1 MPKNLEKEAMIN
13 FFTLPQYFKKI
24 IPQNDFTLL
33 NQSIYT
39 LLLRAWCTAHTHLH
53 YLTTM
58 EKKER
63 TVDPPQEEDTAK
75 YC

>member
-1 MPKNLEKEAMIN
+1 MI
-13 FFTLPQYFKKI
+13 T
-24 IPQNDFTLL
+24 QNDFIVLL

-39 LLLRAWCTAHTHLH
+39 LLLHAWCTAHMHLH
-53 YLTTM
+53 YHDG
-58 EKKER
+58 KKER